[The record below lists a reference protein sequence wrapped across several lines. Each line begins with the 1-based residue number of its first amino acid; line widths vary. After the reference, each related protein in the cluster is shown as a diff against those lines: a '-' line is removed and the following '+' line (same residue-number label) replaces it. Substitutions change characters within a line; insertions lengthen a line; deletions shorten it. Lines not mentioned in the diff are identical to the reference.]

1 MEEQERIS
9 RQMLKRNRDD
19 TPSARKPRMSVSDE
33 PFRLKAPPP

>member
-9 RQMLKRNRDD
+9 SQMLDRNRDD
-19 TPSARKPRMSVSDE
+19 IPSARQPCMSVSDE